1 FDERQADGVVFV
13 LDLSKLKQAEAGARK
28 MERELAHANRVA
40 TMGLLTASI
49 AHEIQ
54 QPIAATVTNANAGL
68 RFLNAS
74 PVDLEEIQL
83 IL

>member
-1 FDERQADGVVFV
+1 MPVLIGSATFDERQADGVVFV

-54 QPIAATVTNANAGL
+54 QPIAATVTNANA
-68 RFLNAS
+68 
-74 PVDLEEIQL
+74 
-83 IL
+83 

>member
-1 FDERQADGVVFV
+1 V

-83 IL
+83 ILGDIV

>member
-1 FDERQADGVVFV
+1 
-13 LDLSKLKQAEAGARK
+13 

-83 IL
+83 ILGDIVKDGSRAGEIISRTRA